1 MKQPLI
7 MSTLTAALLIS
18 AGPVFAADQDQIYGS
33 QLMTQEERMEYR
45 TKQLNA
51 KSAAEREQIRQEH
64 HAMMQERAKAQGK
77 KLPDEPPAGGAMHKG
92 GGMGS
97 GDGMGPGGGMGGR

>member
-7 MSTLTAALLIS
+7 ISTLTAALLIS
-18 AGPVFAADQDQIYGS
+18 AGPVLSADQDQIYGS
-33 QLMTQEERMEYR
+33 QLMTKEERMEYR
-45 TKQLNA
+45 KKQLNA
-51 KSAAEREQIRQEH
+51 KSAEEREQIRQEH
-64 HAMMQERAKAQGK
+64 HALMQERAKAQGK

-97 GDGMGPGGGMGGR
+97 GDGGGMGGR

>member
-7 MSTLTAALLIS
+7 ISTLAAALLLS
-18 AGPVFAADQDQIYGS
+18 GGPVLAADQEQIYGS
-33 QLMTQEERMEYR
+33 QLMTQQERMEYR

-77 KLPDEPPAGGAMHKG
+77 TLPDEPPAGGGMHKG
-92 GGMGS
+92 G
-97 GDGMGPGGGMGGR
+97 GMGPGGGMGTGGGMGGR